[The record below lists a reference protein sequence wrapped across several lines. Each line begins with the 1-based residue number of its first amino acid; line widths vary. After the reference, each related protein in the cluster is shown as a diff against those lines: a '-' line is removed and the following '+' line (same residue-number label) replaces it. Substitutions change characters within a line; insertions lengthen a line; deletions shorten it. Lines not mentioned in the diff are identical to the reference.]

1 NDQNAIFTNKNNS
14 SETINGYD
22 VVMNERVTNEKG
34 QYVNANNEVVTE
46 DTQKIKY
53 NDADWI
59 INEIQRGTFKKHRAA
74 DKMYLNDMSKINSVV
89 KEFTISTS
97 TRGDLTLGLYVPAG
111 EVVEITFSDET
122 WELIKNRK
130 NAVSF
135 VINQNMWNN
144 YPKGDSGRIST
155 RYPYIETSFGANAIK
170 GQSFQIG
177 SPFGGGLSIFI
188 NSNILK
194 PGDIPLYSQIQDVSF
209 TVSGAIPCLYYED
222 GITKR
227 DEWFNQI
234 KKVQE
239 NKLAPILQAW
249 SPYFSLTIPFNG
261 LNRIG
266 GKDINT
272 LIYPNKS
279 FKKWN
284 DFLFLSN
291 YLAGRDLSN
300 SLTRLNME
308 FCDDVWGGAA
318 AWGGGMTFYCPTS
331 WANSIFGEEPSNVF
345 NANNSWGVFHE
356 INHNFE
362 QNNAF
367 FRRNTHG
374 ETNQVTAFN
383 LSIISDI
390 TRFRNE
396 INYTGENVSNNYNN
410 GWCYLDT

>member
-1 NDQNAIFTNKNNS
+1 MKLKSKLSLILGSVILASLPVILLASCTTNSNDNNSNDTPPSEDESNDLELVPEVLDSTLNKENIINNDIYSIGTINSRTIALRRREAITQYYDSEAWQKYHDEYNFRYPGQDYSYRTNNDQNAIFTNKNNS

-22 VVMNERVTNEKG
+22 VVMNERVINEKG

-272 LIYPNKS
+272 LIYPCI
-279 FKKWN
+279 
-284 DFLFLSN
+284 L
-291 YLAGRDLSN
+291 Y
-300 SLTRLNME
+300 
-308 FCDDVWGGAA
+308 
-318 AWGGGMTFYCPTS
+318 TS
-331 WANSIFGEEPSNVF
+331 
-345 NANNSWGVFHE
+345 
-356 INHNFE
+356 
-362 QNNAF
+362 
-367 FRRNTHG
+367 
-374 ETNQVTAFN
+374 
-383 LSIISDI
+383 
-390 TRFRNE
+390 
-396 INYTGENVSNNYNN
+396 
-410 GWCYLDT
+410 